1 MKEIVITP
9 RKLTPA
15 LAGELEEMRLVSF
28 IRHHDEKERG
38 ALSKD
43 YMKGPDFPATI
54 HGFHSVTIS
63 YTDIHLASHPR
74 GQDEIV
80 FNWDSVRRTR
90 PLFYVFARQKRDS
103 YLKRL
108 SAGRVEASDYVAF
121 QAPMNDPRFSAF
133 VVWQGAVHCECTR
146 PARNGTPC
154 PSFYVLEPR
163 RLVVK
168 RTEEDS
174 YGVRLVL
181 GR

>member
-1 MKEIVITP
+1 MKEIVIPP
-9 RKLTPA
+9 RKLTPS
-15 LAGELEEMRLVSF
+15 LAAELEKMKLVTF
-28 IRHHDEKERG
+28 IHHPADAIRRS
-38 ALSKD
+38 LTKD

-63 YTDIHLASHPR
+63 YTDIYLASHPR

-80 FNWDSVRRTR
+80 FNWDGARGAR
-90 PLFYVFARQKRDS
+90 PLYYVFARWKRDR
-103 YLKRL
+103 YLARL
-108 SAGRVEASDYVAF
+108 AAAKVEASDYVAF

-146 PARNGTPC
+146 PARNGKPC

-163 RLVVK
+163 RLVVR
-168 RTEEDS
+168 RTEEDT
-174 YGVRLVL
+174 YGVKLVL